1 MVESY
6 LRLMLF
12 ESVYVA
18 VGCRISRLI
27 CLTSLDQS
35 TTSALKLFGY
45 AKMQDSTALSGCA

>member
-6 LRLMLF
+6 LTLMLF

-35 TTSALKLFGY
+35 TSALKLFGY